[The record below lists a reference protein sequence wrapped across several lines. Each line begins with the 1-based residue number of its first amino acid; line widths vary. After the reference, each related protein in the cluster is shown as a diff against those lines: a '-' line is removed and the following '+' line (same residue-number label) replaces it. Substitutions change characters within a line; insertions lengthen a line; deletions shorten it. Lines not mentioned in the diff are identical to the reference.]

1 MTMLRINRDSALQL
15 LELYNQA
22 KTEGRDQFV
31 FMDSDILTSYARY
44 MLLHIQNQGLLNK
57 DEFSFDNS
65 SEQSVNIGS
74 TSNA

>member
-44 MLLHIQNQGLLNK
+44 MLLHIQKQGLLNK

>member
-1 MTMLRINRDSALQL
+1 MTMLKINRDSALEL

-22 KTEGRDQFV
+22 KSEGRDQFV

-57 DEFSFDNS
+57 DEYLFDNTGV
-65 SEQSVNIGS
+65 QTVNNRS
-74 TSNA
+74 T

>member
-1 MTMLRINRDSALQL
+1 MTMLKINRDSALQL

>member
-1 MTMLRINRDSALQL
+1 MTMLKINRDSALEL

-22 KTEGRDQFV
+22 KSVGRDQFV

-57 DEFSFDNS
+57 DEYNFDNTS
-65 SEQSVNIGS
+65 VQSVNIRS
-74 TSNA
+74 TFNA

>member
-44 MLLHIQNQGLLNK
+44 MLLHIQNQGLLKK

>member
-1 MTMLRINRDSALQL
+1 MTMLKINRDSALQL

-22 KTEGRDQFV
+22 KSEGRDQFV

-57 DEFSFDNS
+57 DEFNFDNS
-65 SEQSVNIGS
+65 TVQSVNIRS
-74 TSNA
+74 TFNA

>member
-1 MTMLRINRDSALQL
+1 MTMLKINRDSALQL

-22 KTEGRDQFV
+22 KSEGRDQFV

-44 MLLHIQNQGLLNK
+44 MLLHIQKQGLLNK

-65 SEQSVNIGS
+65 TVQSVNIGS
-74 TSNA
+74 TFNA